1 MVPDAS
7 ANAKIT
13 TARDAEKHEI
23 LQARHGR
30 HLHGVAGK
38 FHYGNLRHEYDDKFR
53 FYLVLKRQIYFPSL
67 RACRY
72 LTSR

>member
-1 MVPDAS
+1 VVSDAS

-13 TARDAEKHEI
+13 TTRDAEEHEI
-23 LQARHGR
+23 LQARHGW

-38 FHYGNLRHEYDDKFR
+38 FHYGNSCREYDDKFR
-53 FYLVLKRQIYFPSL
+53 FYLVLKRQIYFLSL